1 MSNMVNIGENISVI
15 TLYILYQSQN
25 IVTTA
30 GKTTNICFV
39 IFYEPMLRF
48 TLNWTCPSVVVT

>member
-1 MSNMVNIGENISVI
+1 MVNIGENISVI